1 MIFGKAKSIKTKL
14 HMMPTINAMGAIV
27 GLNPFSAGSSAT
39 KPEINKLI
47 AMAMIRNIKVNGN
60 LK

>member
-1 MIFGKAKSIKTKL
+1 
-14 HMMPTINAMGAIV
+14 MMPTINAIGAIV

-39 KPEINKLI
+39 RPEISKLI